1 MTMNLIAG
9 LIGIALLA
17 GFLGIMMWWIKAVPI
32 ILICLI
38 AVGLLVE
45 DFIAELRR
53 ANGTT
58 KG

>member
-1 MTMNLIAG
+1 MTMNLITG
-9 LIGIALLA
+9 LIGIALLV

-45 DFIAELRR
+45 DFVAELKRT
-53 ANGTT
+53 NGAS